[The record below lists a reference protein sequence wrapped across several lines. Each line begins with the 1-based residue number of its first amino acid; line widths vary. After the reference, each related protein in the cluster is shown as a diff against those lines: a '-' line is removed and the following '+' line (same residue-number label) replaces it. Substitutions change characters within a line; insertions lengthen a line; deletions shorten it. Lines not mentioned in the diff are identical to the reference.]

1 MQRATPSFVEYI
13 DRSDSDTAGTPM
25 HPSLLSA
32 GGAGGGEGA
41 RGGAREVSGGCFGD
55 QKTEFKATTAEN
67 NEMEAMQKLS
77 GNVCQNYAGR
87 SDHLDYHAANRQL
100 LALQLL
106 MRERQEEELRQ
117 LHSMMTKAT
126 S

>member
-1 MQRATPSFVEYI
+1 MYVYMQRATPSFVEYI

-32 GGAGGGEGA
+32 GGAGGIE
-41 RGGAREVSGGCFGD
+41 EEFF
-55 QKTEFKATTAEN
+55 EFKAITAEN
-67 NEMEAMQKLS
+67 NEREAMQKLS